1 MSPDGMASSLP
12 GDALD
17 TLKKIVGPKGYIDN
31 DTDGAPYL
39 TDWRGQY
46 RGRSALILR
55 PYTTSQVSDIVK
67 VCAEHHIIIV
77 PQGGNTGMN
86 GAATPSPDGDSILLS
101 LGRMNRIRKIDTLN
115 YTATVEA
122 GCILQTIQDAAEE
135 AGRLFPLSLGAEGS
149 CQIGGN
155 LATNAGGVSVLRY
168 GNMRDLV
175 LGLEVVLPSG
185 EVWNGLKSLR
195 KDNTGYDLKHLFVG
209 SEGTLGVI
217 TAAALKLFPKPESY
231 QTCFAAITGLDET
244 IELLARARQISG
256 DRVSSFEMIT
266 SAPLELA
273 FKHGPNLS
281 NPLSETA
288 EIYALIEFSSSD
300 DAGDDALERFLE
312 QGLEAGLI
320 SDAVIAQ
327 SEAQRQALWKLREYL
342 PEAEKEEGASVKH
355 DISVPVSS
363 IPSFVREAIP
373 AVQGFMAD
381 IRPVFFGHVG
391 DGNLHFNFA
400 VPLGMANDEFLSHK

>member
-17 TLKKIVGPKGYIDN
+17 TLKNIVGPKGYIDN
-31 DTDGAPYL
+31 NTDGAPYL

-46 RGRSALILR
+46 RGRCALILR
-55 PYTTSQVSDIVK
+55 PDTTSQVSDIVK

-115 YTATVEA
+115 YTAIVEA
-122 GCILQTIQDAAEE
+122 GCILQTIQEAAEE

-185 EVWNGLKSLR
+185 DIWNGLKTLR

-217 TAAALKLFPKPESY
+217 TEVTLRLYGIPEAISAAVAGFPDLESAVNTVILTI
-231 QTCFAAITGLDET
+231 QSGIPVAR
-244 IELLARARQISG
+244 IELLDEVQMDACNRYSDLDYPVRPTLF
-256 DRVSSFEMIT
+256 FE
-266 SAPLELA
+266 
-273 FKHGPNLS
+273 FHG
-281 NPLSETA
+281 
-288 EIYALIEFSSSD
+288 SD
-300 DAGDDALERFLE
+300 KGVVE
-312 QGLEAGLI
+312 QVEA
-320 SDAVIAQ
+320 V
-327 SEAQRQALWKLREYL
+327 
-342 PEAEKEEGASVKH
+342 
-355 DISVPVSS
+355 
-363 IPSFVREAIP
+363 EAI
-373 AVQGFMAD
+373 AGEFGAD
-381 IRPVFFGHVG
+381 DFRWATKAEDRNKLWQARH
-391 DGNLHFNFA
+391 DAYYACLA
-400 VPLGMANDEFLSHK
+400 